1 MRKPIKPTKPIT
13 VEPVL
18 APVLVEAVPIPPIPD
33 IAPTN
38 ILPLVDLPLDKPT
51 ITPPCVAKY
60 PALFDE
66 AHPVEPMPTY
76 VKPKMHYF
84 RTGKRHTHN
93 KHGNI
98 CHTPVRE
105 IIPNAVRPLVMPKH
119 IADVKV
125 KPRINPNNGN
135 IYPRANKFLVSYN
148 LIRIGYSYG
157 ANSGYTRENAFMEA
171 ARCLRYLLARDIQL
185 LDKAMGVDVELDDL
199 FEFIDMYDD
208 DGNET
213 ESTLS
218 HTTSLQRTPYQT
230 TQPIIN
236 IINSTVTIS
245 NEPSRH
251 VVYDEDDN
259 IEFVFEDPDVPVDYD
274 DMPEINFDEIVEI

>member
-1 MRKPIKPTKPIT
+1 
-13 VEPVL
+13 
-18 APVLVEAVPIPPIPD
+18 
-33 IAPTN
+33 
-38 ILPLVDLPLDKPT
+38 
-51 ITPPCVAKY
+51 
-60 PALFDE
+60 
-66 AHPVEPMPTY
+66 MPTY

-105 IIPNAVRPLVMPKH
+105 IIPNAVCPLVMPKH

-125 KPRINPNNGN
+125 KPRINLNNGN
-135 IYPRANKFLVSYN
+135 IYPRASKFLVSYN

-157 ANSGYTRENAFMEA
+157 SNSGYTRENAFMEA

-199 FEFIDMYDD
+199 FDFIDMDYDD
-208 DGNET
+208 GAET

-218 HTTSLQRTPYQT
+218 HTASSQPQT
-230 TQPIIN
+230 IRSAQPIFN
-236 IINSTVTIS
+236 IINSNVTIANQS
-245 NEPSRH
+245 SRH
-251 VVYDEDDN
+251 VVYDDEDN
-259 IEFVFEDPDVPVDYD
+259 LEFIFEEPDAVDYD